1 MKKLLT
7 ILSIVFFV
15 GQTWAQTTEFL
26 QQKDFKLEK
35 QKIFEGINATKKQLN
50 EIKKSDLK
58 MEQSIDSLKQIIG
71 YYTGQLVMTTDSL
84 SKTSVKLNALQEKVD
99 NEKFLSKG
107 MLILFIVII
116 LLLFIIL
123 FVMLLLFKKKAELN
137 HDSLVEQGKKT
148 NEQIEIE
155 KKNLKNDIQSCNDL
169 IGSNSN
175 EMNQRIS
182 TGLSS
187 IETRNH
193 QMEQQLQEN
202 LGRIGSR
209 IDIIGPEISK
219 LKEELS
225 NGIKN
230 IEDKLNAVKREVDQS
245 NQVVAAQTA
254 KLEEEFR
261 ILKGKH

>member
-1 MKKLLT
+1 MLL
-7 ILSIVFFV
+7 
-15 GQTWAQTTEFL
+15 
-26 QQKDFKLEK
+26 
-35 QKIFEGINATKKQLN
+35 
-50 EIKKSDLK
+50 
-58 MEQSIDSLKQIIG
+58 
-71 YYTGQLVMTTDSL
+71 
-84 SKTSVKLNALQEKVD
+84 
-99 NEKFLSKG
+99 
-107 MLILFIVII
+107 LFIVII

-123 FVMLLLFKKKAELN
+123 FVMLFLFKKKADLN
-137 HDSLVEQGKKT
+137 YDSLVEQGKKT

-155 KKNLKNDIQSCNDL
+155 KNSLKIDIQSCNDL
-169 IGSNSN
+169 IGSKTN

-193 QMEQQLQEN
+193 QLEQQLQEN

-209 IDIIGPEISK
+209 IDIIGPEVSK

-225 NGIKN
+225 NGIKS

-245 NQVVAAQTA
+245 NQVVAAQTV
-254 KLEEEFR
+254 KLEEELR